1 MFVKNPDEIAKKI
14 IKNRQLS
21 GDNVYNLLRF
31 AKNKEEIANLLGA
44 ENINKLSGR
53 NVFHLIRETLSRPMM
68 FGPHSFEVAKIL
80 GAENINK
87 LSGYLVFEL
96 LRSAKDV
103 EETAK
108 LIGSENKIGRAHV

>member
-1 MFVKNPDEIAKKI
+1 
-14 IKNRQLS
+14 
-21 GDNVYNLLRF
+21 
-31 AKNKEEIANLLGA
+31 
-44 ENINKLSGR
+44 
-53 NVFHLIRETLSRPMM
+53 MM

-108 LIGSENKIGRAHV
+108 LIGSENIRKLSDKNIYDLIHIAKNKDEMTQVINKYKAN